1 MVLDKTKFNK
11 LSVLEQLEY
20 VNNELI
26 KGESLRNI
34 SSSLKMS
41 KTTIRDRFKK
51 IGYIFNGQ
59 QRQYI
64 KDNFISKEVEYKHNI
79 DIVHKNKTID
89 NKEIAKHKYKEN
101 INIFN
106 NVDAKNKMMDIVSK
120 YNDLVKM
127 IEVSSDI
134 KEMLEWYNKQKN
146 IIEPVEFKID
156 SNKLI
161 GEVKT
166 TTVRLYS
173 DVWKD
178 FREFMEQY
186 KEFKSM
192 DIVSMALIEFMEKYK
207 K

>member
-1 MVLDKTKFNK
+1 MDKTKFNK

-20 VNNELI
+20 VNDKLI

-34 SSSLKMS
+34 SSDLKMS

-51 IGYIFNGQ
+51 IGYIFNAE

-64 KDNFISKEVEYKHNI
+64 KHNFTTKEVEYKHNI
-79 DIVHKNKTID
+79 DILHKNKTID
-89 NKEIAKHKYKEN
+89 NNSIANHEYNSN

-106 NVDAKNKMMDIVSK
+106 DADAKNKMIDILSK
-120 YNDLVKM
+120 YDNLVKM
-127 IEVSSDI
+127 AEVSTNI
-134 KEMLEWYNKQKN
+134 IEMMEWYNKQKN
-146 IIEPVEFKID
+146 IIEPLELNID
-156 SNKLI
+156 STRLV

-173 DVWKD
+173 EVWNN

-186 KEFKSM
+186 KEFKNM
-192 DIVSMALIEFMEKYK
+192 DIVSMALIEFMDRYK

>member
-1 MVLDKTKFNK
+1 MDKTKFNK

-51 IGYIFNGQ
+51 IGYIFNAE

-64 KDNFISKEVEYKHNI
+64 KDNYISKEVEYKHNI
-79 DIVHKNKTID
+79 DIVHKNKIID
-89 NKEIAKHKYKEN
+89 NKEIAKHEYKEN

-106 NVDAKNKMMDIVSK
+106 NADAKNKMMDIVSK

-146 IIEPVEFKID
+146 IIEPAELKID

-161 GEVKT
+161 GEIKT
-166 TTVRLYS
+166 TTVRLYGN
-173 DVWKD
+173 VWKD